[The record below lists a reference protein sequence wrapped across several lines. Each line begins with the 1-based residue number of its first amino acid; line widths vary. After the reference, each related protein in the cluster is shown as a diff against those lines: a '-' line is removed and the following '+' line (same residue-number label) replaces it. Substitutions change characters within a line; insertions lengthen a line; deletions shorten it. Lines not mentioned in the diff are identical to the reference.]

1 MTSDSTDAADF
12 IAAEDS
18 QHEALDDRSRMS
30 FLEHLDELRRRILYS
45 LYVLCA
51 CCAVSFYFWEP
62 LYRYY
67 IRYFG
72 SFGGHLVFTQPMAGF
87 MFSLKLSALAGLFVA
102 APFIF
107 SQAWLFV
114 APGLYAREKRVVVP
128 FVLFASI
135 FFFAGSYFAHRVA
148 FPSMWRFFAS
158 YEVVPVPAAAAAASA
173 GAALPGDGPGLSY
186 LPDLDIT
193 FSFYVKTLLGMGLI
207 FQMPMVVFFLARFG
221 IVTAKF
227 MLKQF
232 RYAVLVIVIVA
243 AVITPSGD
251 PVNLTIFSAP
261 MIALYILSIGVAW
274 VFGKKRPARS
284 PVE

>member
-1 MTSDSTDAADF
+1 MSSDSTDASQFMAIDDE
-12 IAAEDS
+12 AE
-18 QHEALDDRSRMS
+18 APDDRSRMT

-45 LYVLCA
+45 LYVMLA
-51 CCAVSFYFWEP
+51 CSAVAFYFWEP
-62 LYRYY
+62 LYKYY
-67 IRYFG
+67 VAYFG
-72 SFGGHLVFTQPMAGF
+72 AFGGHLVYTQPMAGF
-87 MFSLKLSALAGLFVA
+87 MFSMKLSALAALLVA

-114 APGLYAREKRVVVP
+114 APGLYAKEKRVVVP
-128 FVLFASI
+128 FVFFASI
-135 FFFAGSYFAHRVA
+135 FFFAGAYFAHRIA
-148 FPSMWRFFAS
+148 FPSMWQFFAG
-158 YEVVPVPAAAAAASA
+158 YQMTQVPAVSGGMPA
-173 GAALPGDGPGLSY
+173 PDGSGLTF

-193 FSFYVKTLLGMGLI
+193 FSFYVKTLLGMGLV

-232 RYAVLVIVIVA
+232 KYAVLVIVILA

-261 MIALYILSIGVAW
+261 MLLLYILSIGVAW
-274 VFGKKRPARS
+274 IFGKKRPAIA
-284 PVE
+284 PPD

>member
-1 MTSDSTDAADF
+1 MTSESTDAADF
-12 IAAEDS
+12 MAAEDS
-18 QHEALDDRSRMS
+18 EHEALDDRSRMS

-51 CCAVSFYFWEP
+51 CCAVTFYFWEP
-62 LYRYY
+62 LYQYY

-87 MFSLKLSALAGLFVA
+87 MFSLKLSALAGLFIA

-128 FVLFASI
+128 FVLFASL
-135 FFFAGSYFAHRVA
+135 FFFVGSYFAHRVA
-148 FPSMWRFFAS
+148 FPSMWKFFAS
-158 YEVVPVPAAAAAASA
+158 YEVVSVPTTAA
-173 GAALPGDGPGLSY
+173 GAAGSALPGDGPGLSY

-243 AVITPSGD
+243 AIITPSGD

-274 VFGKKRPARS
+274 MFGKKRPARA
-284 PVE
+284 EAD